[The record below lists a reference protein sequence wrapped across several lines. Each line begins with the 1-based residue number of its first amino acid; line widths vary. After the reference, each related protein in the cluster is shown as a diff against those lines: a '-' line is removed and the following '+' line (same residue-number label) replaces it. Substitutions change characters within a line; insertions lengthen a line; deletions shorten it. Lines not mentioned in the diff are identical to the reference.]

1 MGSTMSSRGSTT
13 KCFLPRVGV
22 LDAASHAALPDP
34 SWVIGKHAFL
44 SLRALRRRGRTEV
57 DPIARRVPYQWQGFG
72 FQDHD
77 DQAFVLLHNSGGG
90 FVEGDAAE
98 VHVVAEPGTRSLF
111 TTTAATKFYKSEG
124 AETSHDLVSFSV
136 GEEAL
141 LEYLPDEVIPFAS
154 SRIERTTRFA
164 LRATSRL
171 FASDVISAGRVGY
184 GAGELFAFASMRSQF
199 EVQIGGR
206 LVVLDRLVVPG
217 PKDAAALPRLW
228 GGRMHLATVAA
239 YAPNLPDGLGERV
252 QERCEALDGGC
263 DAGAT
268 MVDGVVVVRVLAE
281 QVWQAHEAVYAIW
294 ETVRP
299 AIAGKPAH
307 RIRKP

>member
-1 MGSTMSSRGSTT
+1 
-13 KCFLPRVGV
+13 
-22 LDAASHAALPDP
+22 
-34 SWVIGKHAFL
+34 
-44 SLRALRRRGRTEV
+44 V

-77 DQAFVLLHNSGGG
+77 DEAFVLLHNSAGG

-98 VHVVAEPGTRSLF
+98 VHVVADPGTRSLF
-111 TTTAATKFYKSEG
+111 TTTAATKFYKCEG

-141 LEYLPDEVIPFAS
+141 LEYLPDEVIPFAR
-154 SRIERTTRFA
+154 SRIERTTRFS
-164 LRATSRL
+164 LQATSRL

-199 EVQIGGR
+199 EVRIEGR
-206 LVVLDRLVVPG
+206 LIVLDRLLVRG
-217 PKDAAALPRLW
+217 PEEAAALPRLW

-239 YAPNLPDGLGERV
+239 HAPSLPDSLAERV
-252 QERCEALDGGC
+252 QERCEELGGRC

-268 MVDGVVVVRVLAE
+268 MVDGVIVARVLAE
-281 QVWQAHEAVYAIW
+281 QVWQVHEAVYEIW

-299 AIAGKPAH
+299 AIAGKPARH
-307 RIRKP
+307 IRKP

>member
-1 MGSTMSSRGSTT
+1 M
-13 KCFLPRVGV
+13 
-22 LDAASHAALPDP
+22 
-34 SWVIGKHAFL
+34 
-44 SLRALRRRGRTEV
+44 

-77 DQAFVLLHNSGGG
+77 DQAFVLLHNSAGG

-111 TTTAATKFYKSEG
+111 TTTAATKFYKCEG
-124 AETSHDLVSFSV
+124 AETSHDLLSFNV
-136 GEEAL
+136 GEDAL
-141 LEYLPDEVIPFAS
+141 IEYLPDEVIPFARS
-154 SRIERTTRFA
+154 SVERTTRFS
-164 LRATSRL
+164 LHATSRL
-171 FASDVISAGRVGY
+171 FASDVISAGRVGH
-184 GAGELFAFASMRSQF
+184 GAGERFAFASLRSQF
-199 EVQIGGR
+199 EVRIDGR
-206 LVVLDRLVVPG
+206 LVVLDRLVARG
-217 PKDAAALPRLW
+217 PEYVAALPRLW
-228 GGRMHLATVAA
+228 GGRTHLATVAA

-299 AIAGKPAH
+299 AIAGKPARH
-307 RIRKP
+307 IWKP